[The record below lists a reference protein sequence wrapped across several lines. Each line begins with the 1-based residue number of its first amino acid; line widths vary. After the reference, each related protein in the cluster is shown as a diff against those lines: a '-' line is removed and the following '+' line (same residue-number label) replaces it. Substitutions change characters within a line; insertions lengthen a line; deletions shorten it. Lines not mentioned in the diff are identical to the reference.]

1 MRRMWAA
8 APGCVRRRTASQRAE
23 RPLPGARVRAAH
35 GPLASPAPPATLPR
49 TGCSAVRLVDRSD
62 AAEGWLAVNVTDVL
76 LRGAACAV
84 LCVVLSSC
92 AGGPR
97 RAEAV
102 PAQRPVLSVDYVLA
116 PVGDDTQYD
125 LEALANSSEPAAR
138 LRRAWILLRRKRPQE
153 AIDASATVLYG
164 GQSPSAQ
171 AEAFARYIRAEA
183 FDAMGEA
190 SRGDYD
196 RERVLDLA
204 LDPTLRARVSQRAPV
219 AAATTAKPARTV
231 NIAVQPRASWNPAPP
246 VGAKLDPM
254 GRIYRITVH
263 HSAMLFRDT
272 SPATAAGQLRVIQK
286 NHMQDQD
293 RRYGDIGYHF
303 LIDPAGRVWEG
314 RDLKW
319 QGAHARLDNNKGNI
333 GICVLGNFIRGRDGQ
348 RPTATELRA
357 LEDLIHQLAQRYG
370 IGPDQTFCH
379 SDFVK
384 TECPGPYLEPEVTR
398 IAHTVGRPPAGAPAA
413 SAVPVPE

>member
-138 LRRAWILLRRKRPQE
+138 LRRAWILLQRKRPQE
-153 AIDASATVLYG
+153 AVDASATVLYG
-164 GQSPSAQ
+164 TQPASTQ

-183 FDAMGEA
+183 FDAMGES
-190 SRGDYD
+190 SRGDY
-196 RERVLDLA
+196 ERVLELA
-204 LDPTLRARVSQRAPV
+204 LDSNLRARVSQRAPV
-219 AAATTAKPARTV
+219 AAASSVKTARTAD
-231 NIAVQPRASWNPAPP
+231 IAVQPRASWNPAPP

-254 GRIYRITVH
+254 GRIFRITVH

-286 NHMQDQD
+286 NHMQDPD

-319 QGAHARLDNNKGNI
+319 QGAHAPSGNNKGNI

-357 LEDLIHQLAQRYG
+357 LEDLIQKLSQRYG
-370 IGPDQTFCH
+370 IGSDQIFCH

-384 TECPGPYLEPEVTR
+384 TECPGPYLEPEVMR
-398 IAHTVGRPPAGAPAA
+398 IAHTLPRHPVALAPAA
-413 SAVPVPE
+413 SAQPLPE

>member
-1 MRRMWAA
+1 
-8 APGCVRRRTASQRAE
+8 V
-23 RPLPGARVRAAH
+23 V
-35 GPLASPAPPATLPR
+35 
-49 TGCSAVRLVDRSD
+49 
-62 AAEGWLAVNVTDVL
+62 AVNVTDVL

-97 RAEAV
+97 RAEA
-102 PAQRPVLSVDYVLA
+102 AAGQRAVLSVDYVLA

-138 LRRAWILLRRKRPQE
+138 LRRAWIQLQRKRPQE
-153 AIDASATVLYG
+153 AVDASATVLYG
-164 GQSPSAQ
+164 TQPPSAQ

-196 RERVLDLA
+196 RERVLELA
-204 LDPTLRARVSQRAPV
+204 LDPNLRARVSQRAPV
-219 AAATTAKPARTV
+219 VAASSVKTTHAV
-231 NIAVQPRASWNPAPP
+231 DIAVQPRSSWSPAPP

-254 GRIYRITVH
+254 GRIFRITVH

-286 NHMQDQD
+286 NHMQNPD

-319 QGAHARLDNNKGNI
+319 QGAHARSDNNKGNI

-348 RPTATELRA
+348 RPTATELHA
-357 LEDLIHQLAQRYG
+357 LEDLIQKLAVRYG
-370 IGPDQTFCH
+370 IGPDQVFCH

-384 TECPGPYLEPEVTR
+384 TECPGPYLEPEVAR
-398 IAHTVGRPPAGAPAA
+398 IAHSLARPPVALAPAA
-413 SAVPVPE
+413 SPQPVPE